1 MELKIVSPQENG
13 FVEEIKWNNEEL
25 KAEIASKMKD
35 YRGLV
40 FTEESIAEAKKD
52 RANLNKLKSAFED
65 ERKRVKKLCM
75 EPYNKFEQ
83 QVKEVTALI
92 CIGVKDGAVIDEKIA
107 MYKKENT
114 KIENQMDVLVSQYMK
129 FETDTYGE
137 LKNESSITLVSL
149 YPDLKSDELVKKQ
162 IEVYE
167 SNNKEIREMKEK
179 KINLKVLKWW
189 LYFGK

>member
-1 MELKIVSPQENG
+1 MIILLFLIFLGLTVLGILVDEVGLACFPLFGAFVCLIAAIV
-13 FVEEIKWNNEEL
+13 
-25 KAEIASKMKD
+25 
-35 YRGLV
+35 
-40 FTEESIAEAKKD
+40 
-52 RANLNKLKSAFED
+52 
-65 ERKRVKKLCM
+65 LC
-75 EPYNKFEQ
+75 
-83 QVKEVTALI
+83 V
-92 CIGVKDGAVIDEKIA
+92 GVKDGAVIDEKIA
-107 MYKKENT
+107 MYQKENT

-162 IEVYE
+162 IDVYE

-179 KINLKVLKWW
+179 KIDLKVLKWW

>member
-1 MELKIVSPQENG
+1 MIILLFLIFLG
-13 FVEEIKWNNEEL
+13 LTILAILADGEEL
-25 KAEIASKMKD
+25 SFIPLLGVFVCLIAAI
-35 YRGLV
+35 V
-40 FTEESIAEAKKD
+40 
-52 RANLNKLKSAFED
+52 
-65 ERKRVKKLCM
+65 LC
-75 EPYNKFEQ
+75 
-83 QVKEVTALI
+83 I
-92 CIGVKDGAVIDEKIA
+92 DVKDGAVIDEKIA

>member
-1 MELKIVSPQENG
+1 MIILLFLIFLGLTVLGTLVDEVGLACFPLLGAFVCLIAAIV
-13 FVEEIKWNNEEL
+13 
-25 KAEIASKMKD
+25 
-35 YRGLV
+35 
-40 FTEESIAEAKKD
+40 
-52 RANLNKLKSAFED
+52 
-65 ERKRVKKLCM
+65 LC
-75 EPYNKFEQ
+75 
-83 QVKEVTALI
+83 V
-92 CIGVKDGAVIDEKIA
+92 GVKDGAVIDEKIA
-107 MYKKENT
+107 MYQKENT

-167 SNNKEIREMKEK
+167 SNNKEIREMKEQ
-179 KINLKVLKWW
+179 KIDLKVLKWW

>member
-1 MELKIVSPQENG
+1 MIILLFLIFLG
-13 FVEEIKWNNEEL
+13 LTILAILADGEEL
-25 KAEIASKMKD
+25 AFIPLLGVFVCLIAAIV
-35 YRGLV
+35 L
-40 FTEESIAEAKKD
+40 
-52 RANLNKLKSAFED
+52 
-65 ERKRVKKLCM
+65 
-75 EPYNKFEQ
+75 
-83 QVKEVTALI
+83 

-107 MYKKENT
+107 MYQKENT

-162 IEVYE
+162 IDVYE

-179 KINLKVLKWW
+179 KIDLKVLKWW